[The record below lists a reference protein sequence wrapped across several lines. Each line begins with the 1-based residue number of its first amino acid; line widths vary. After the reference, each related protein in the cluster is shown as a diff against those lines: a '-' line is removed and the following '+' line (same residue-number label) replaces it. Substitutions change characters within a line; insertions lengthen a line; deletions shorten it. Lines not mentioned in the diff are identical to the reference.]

1 MSREI
6 TGSKSGAASP
16 EQPSLMGEMV
26 STGSYKPNQGRI
38 VRQVT
43 LLAMW
48 VVVGL
53 GNWSLYN
60 TLNAQLSGN
69 EGNGDAIAV
78 AVPAVLIIVGFWVT
92 YRLVQWVTFADFLIA
107 VEAEMKKVSWPSQ
120 AEVKRA
126 SIVVMVTIGLMAVM
140 LFVYD
145 AGWQALFNALWMVF
159 G

>member
-1 MSREI
+1 
-6 TGSKSGAASP
+6 
-16 EQPSLMGEMV
+16 MGEMV

-48 VVVGL
+48 LVVGL

-60 TLNAQLSGN
+60 TLTAALSGD
-69 EGNGDAIAV
+69 EGNGDTIAV
-78 AVPAVLIIVGFWVT
+78 VVPAVLTLAGFWIA
-92 YRLVQWVTFADFLIA
+92 YRLVQWATFADFLIA

-120 AEVKRA
+120 SEVKRA

-140 LFVYD
+140 LFAYD
-145 AGWQALFNALWMVF
+145 AGWQTLFNSLWLLF
-159 G
+159 R